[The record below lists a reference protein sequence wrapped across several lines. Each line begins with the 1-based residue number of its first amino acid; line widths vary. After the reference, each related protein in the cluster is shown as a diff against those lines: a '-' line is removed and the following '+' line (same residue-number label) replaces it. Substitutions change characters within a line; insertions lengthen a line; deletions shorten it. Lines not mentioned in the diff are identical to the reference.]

1 MFSLAVNGLICLS
14 DVPSD
19 FPLYGEL
26 KEIGVTDYCRGGSAI
41 AGPDGTWLVG
51 PVVGEERLV
60 VADLNL
66 RRVAEER
73 QNFDPTDHYSRPD
86 VFTVQVDRRRLGGGS
101 LQGLRSEAAVS
112 DAEMGR
118 PSRLGTAD

>member
-1 MFSLAVNGLICLS
+1 MFSLAANGLICLS

-66 RRVAEER
+66 RRVARGAAEL
-73 QNFDPTDHYSRPD
+73 RPNRPL
-86 VFTVQVDRRRLGGGS
+86 QPARRLH
-101 LQGLRSEAAVS
+101 RP
-112 DAEMGR
+112 GR
-118 PSRLGTAD
+118 PPPAGAVHFRD